1 MSPSTKKYGLIAI
14 KTLLTIAF
22 VAAGTAK
29 LTGVEVMVGTFD
41 AIGWGQW
48 FRYLTGSIEIVSAVL
63 LWVRGREWIGAGLLT
78 CTMGAAVLFHIL
90 VLGPTLVPAVILGI
104 LSAFVFVTHR
114 PALA

>member
-14 KTLLTIAF
+14 KILLTVAF

-29 LTGVEVMVGTFD
+29 LTGVEMMVGTFD
-41 AIGWGQW
+41 TIGWGQW
-48 FRYLTGSIEIVSAVL
+48 FRYLTGSIEIISAAL

-90 VLGPTLVPAVILGI
+90 LLGPTLVPALILGI
-104 LSAFVFVTHR
+104 LAAIVFATHR
-114 PALA
+114 PATA